1 MALPAV
7 WAQPASGSF
16 CSNSHS
22 TAKPGRK
29 IRFGARCVGALAGG
43 SLLRVVKPL
52 AFNAL
57 GRINRWEEAEIHVH
71 WLEGAGA
78 FVRRFI
84 MPARDVIDQSTMGRG
99 CGRHGKFF
107 TQAL

>member
-22 TAKPGRK
+22 TAKPGRE

-43 SLLRVVKPL
+43 SLLRMVKPL

-57 GRINRWEEAEIHVH
+57 GCINRREEAEIHVH
-71 WLEGAGA
+71 RLEGTAALVGC
-78 FVRRFI
+78 FE
-84 MPARDVIDQSTMGRG
+84 MPAGNVVDQRAMSRG

-107 TQAL
+107 TP